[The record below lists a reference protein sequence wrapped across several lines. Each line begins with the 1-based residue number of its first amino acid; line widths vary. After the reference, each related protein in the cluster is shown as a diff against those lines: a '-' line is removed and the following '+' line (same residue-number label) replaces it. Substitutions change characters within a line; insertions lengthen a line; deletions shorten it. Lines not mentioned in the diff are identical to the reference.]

1 MSTKSSTTA
10 FVAAAL
16 AALVLFAGCGDLTP
30 PEVDIT
36 RPADSV
42 SVSGLV
48 SIEASAYDSAGV
60 INVQFYAD
68 GSLVGEDALAD
79 YSADWNTDELADES
93 WHFLNCVAWDLAGNS
108 GYSDTVH
115 VQVRRGGQHDVFHG
129 AFALV
134 GGRWFHVRFLADAGD
149 TLSGELRVANNRNLP
164 LFLCVDAAN
173 YRLFSQGGQFQAV
186 HRADN
191 VPELTMTAQIPSSD
205 TFYLVF
211 SNTGSDSLGVWAR
224 FVLE

>member
-1 MSTKSSTTA
+1 MSTKSSTTV
-10 FVAAAL
+10 FVSAAL
-16 AALVLFAGCGDLTP
+16 IALALSAGCGDVTP

-42 SVSGLV
+42 SVSGMV
-48 SIEASAYDSAGV
+48 SIEASASDSAGV
-60 INVQFYAD
+60 INVQFFAD
-68 GSLVGEDALAD
+68 GVLVGEDALAD
-79 YSADWNTDELADES
+79 YSANWSTDELADES
-93 WHFLNCVAWDLAGNS
+93 WHSLNCVAWDLAGNS

-115 VQVRRGGQHDVFHG
+115 VQVLRGGQQDVFHG
-129 AFALV
+129 AFPLV

-149 TLSGELRVANNRNLP
+149 TLSGEVRVANSRNLP
-164 LFLCVDAAN
+164 LFVCVDAAN

-186 HRADN
+186 HRVEN
-191 VPELTMTAQIPSSD
+191 QAQFTVATEIPASD
-205 TFYLVF
+205 TFHLVF

>member
-10 FVAAAL
+10 LVPAVFVVLAL
-16 AALVLFAGCGDLTP
+16 SAGCGDVTP

-36 RPADSV
+36 SPADSV

-60 INVQFYAD
+60 VNVQFYAD

-79 YSADWNTDELADES
+79 YSAEWNTDELEDES
-93 WHFLNCVAWDLAGNS
+93 WHSLSCVAWDLAGNS

-115 VQVRRGGQHDVFHG
+115 VQVRRGGQRDVFHG
-129 AFALV
+129 AFTLRSGSREV
-134 GGRWFHVRFLADAGD
+134 GFEADEGD
-149 TLSGELRVANNRNLP
+149 TLSGELRVANGRNLP
-164 LFLCVDAAN
+164 LFLCLDAAN
-173 YRLFSQGGQFQAV
+173 HRLYVQGGQYQAV
-186 HRADN
+186 HRVEN
-191 VPELTMTAQIPSSD
+191 QPQFTMAARMPGSD
-205 TFYLVF
+205 SFYLVF
-211 SNTGSDSLGVWAR
+211 SNTGADSLKVWAR